1 MYKSSSISANIKI
14 YTSAYMGIIQTTLHF
29 TFTVTPIEST
39 PAAPPI
45 VFYEGMTE
53 YVGT

>member
-14 YTSAYMGIIQTTLHF
+14 YTSAYMYIIQTTLHF
-29 TFTVTPIEST
+29 TFTVTPIET